1 MIWPV
6 DVDAAAKTLKFSV
19 DNKAYGVAFNLPTGT
34 KVSGAFSMYNARASV
49 TCLHPKWRNKL
60 QAICT
65 TITLG
70 VRSSSL
76 MMTKKVS
83 NDQTGAEA
91 VFSNPNFQPDTN
103 ERPILYIYVFNIT
116 PAPFCVSSS
125 DMPVDPTLVR
135 TQLYLLL

>member
-60 QAICT
+60 QDICT

-91 VFSNPNFQPDTN
+91 VFSNPNF
-103 ERPILYIYVFNIT
+103 
-116 PAPFCVSSS
+116 
-125 DMPVDPTLVR
+125 
-135 TQLYLLL
+135 